1 MHLSVND
8 VMARILTV
16 LQDLA
21 CSPLSWVQGNPMTVR
36 SNSLIP
42 GEASTLKLVPT
53 WVLLWGRG
61 DEKS

>member
-1 MHLSVND
+1 MND
-8 VMARILTV
+8 VTAQIFTV

-21 CSPLSWVQGNPMTVR
+21 CSPLSWVRGNPMTVS

-42 GEASTLKLVPT
+42 GEASTLKLMPA

-61 DEKS
+61 EEKS